1 MKYTY
6 VFSNEES
13 TVEIDEKWVKIL
25 NQFDKIEQSNDRSET
40 RRKITL
46 DGDNEYSSWLQ
57 VTDSDLEKIIN
68 GENEFT
74 NEERLHIAINKLK
87 SKQKALIKAIYFDGV
102 SVRNYAEKEGV
113 EPSAISHRLKT
124 AKRKLKKLF

>member
-25 NQFDKIEQSNDRSET
+25 NQFDKIEQSNERSET
-40 RRKITL
+40 RRKIPL

-57 VTDSDLEKIIN
+57 VIDSDLERIIN

-74 NEERLHIAINKLK
+74 NEERLHIAINQLK

-102 SVRNYAEKEGV
+102 SVRKYAEKEGV

>member
-40 RRKITL
+40 RRKIPL

-102 SVRNYAEKEGV
+102 SVSEYAAKEGV
-113 EPSAISHRLKT
+113 KPSAISHRLQT

>member
-6 VFSNEES
+6 AFSDEES
-13 TVEIDEKWVKIL
+13 TIEIDKKWVDIL
-25 NQFDKIEQSNDRSET
+25 NEFDKTEQNNERSEL
-40 RRKITL
+40 RRKIPL
-46 DGDNEYSSWLQ
+46 DTDNAYSSWLQ
-57 VTDSDLEKIIN
+57 VTDFDLERIIN

-74 NEERLHIAINKLK
+74 NEERLHIAINQLK

-102 SVRNYAEKEGV
+102 SVRKYAEKEGV